1 LDAIELYYYN
11 SQSNEMEVAT
21 LSRLVRVHKAL
32 SHPARLR
39 VLAMLGG
46 GELCVCQI
54 VEVLQLAPST
64 VSAHLRELQRAG
76 LTSERK
82 QGRWV
87 HVRLAEE
94 SSVKALRRRA
104 LEQLAGD
111 PQVTVDL
118 DLVRQLRRLPVADLC
133 RFGLE
138 GARQRLAQTH
148 QEAHP

>member
-1 LDAIELYYYN
+1 M
-11 SQSNEMEVAT
+11 QVAA
-21 LSRLVRVHKAL
+21 LSRLVQVHKAL

-39 VLAMLGG
+39 VLAMLAEGA
-46 GELCVCQI
+46 LCVCQI

-64 VSAHLRELQRAG
+64 VSAHLRELHRAG
-76 LTSERK
+76 LTAERK

-94 SSVKALRRRA
+94 SGVKALLRPA

-111 PQVTVDL
+111 PQVTADL
-118 DLVRQLRRLPVADLC
+118 GLVRQLRRLPVADLC

-148 QEAHP
+148 REALP